1 MKILRSA
8 APSQIFLKILKAA
21 NFLDNFAP
29 LILSK
34 LFSMVIFWC
43 LKVPAKIST
52 FPHFLTFGPQN
63 DPRNGPEGR
72 KEARICDF

>member
-1 MKILRSA
+1 MKNLPSA
-8 APSQIFLKILKAA
+8 AETQNFLEILKAA

-29 LILSK
+29 FILSK
-34 LFSMVIFWC
+34 LFSTVVFWC

-52 FPHFLTFGPQN
+52 FSHFLAFGPQN
-63 DPRNGPEGR
+63 DPQNGPEGQ